1 MGKEIEKKYAK
12 DKKPITIALRI
23 KILLCQNIGLL
34 FGISIMF
41 VLAKYGTNLESL
53 VNL

>member
-1 MGKEIEKKYAK
+1 MGKQIEKEYIENQ
-12 DKKPITIALRI
+12 KPITSTLRI

-41 VLAKYGTNLESL
+41 VLAKYGQNLESL
-53 VNL
+53 ISL

>member
-1 MGKEIEKKYAK
+1 MGKEIEKKYIN
-12 DKKPITIALRI
+12 DKKSITIALRI

-41 VLAKYGTNLESL
+41 VLARYGQNLESL
-53 VNL
+53 VSL